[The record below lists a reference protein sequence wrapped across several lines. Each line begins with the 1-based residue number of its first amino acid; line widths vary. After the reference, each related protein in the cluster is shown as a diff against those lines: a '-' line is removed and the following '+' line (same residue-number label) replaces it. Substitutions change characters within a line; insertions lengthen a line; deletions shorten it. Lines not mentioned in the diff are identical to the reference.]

1 MVLSNIHL
9 TPQLVQAVRDAVDIV
24 DIAGE
29 HTKLRK
35 AGRRHTG
42 LCPLHREKTP
52 SFSVDP
58 DQGLF
63 YCFGC
68 GRGGDAIKLHML
80 LSGDDFPSAIE
91 VLAQRYGIPLPK
103 PSRDGRRGYRQER
116 DIEGVLKA
124 AADFFSQQ
132 LQESSG
138 TLQYL
143 EQREMP
149 AEIVERFGL
158 GYARDG
164 WRHLLE
170 ALQGQFSLQD
180 LEAAGLVARSDRGSG
195 KPYDRFRHRL
205 MFPIRSAAGR
215 LVGFGGRT
223 LGDDKAKYINTNET
237 EQFQKGYLLYGLDV
251 AKREIRESGTALLVE
266 GYFDVLGAVT
276 AGVDTVVASMGTALT
291 PDQARLL
298 ARYADEVIVGYD
310 GDAAGE
316 LAFRRVLP
324 IILAQGLT
332 VRRADFGRDHDPDSL
347 RLAAG
352 PEAVAEAVEKA
363 RDAVELEFE
372 RLIPEGVHGDPKKQA
387 AAAKQIGE
395 LLRAI
400 PDSVLRYSYGRQ
412 ASDGLGIPVELL
424 WRRVGQRTEPR
435 EKEGLETDDRSSQI
449 VRSLEELILQLLL
462 AGDTEL
468 PSVDDLPPPEAFL
481 IPACRNIYSAFCDL
495 YRDRAPERPSVQEV
509 LGRVPQE
516 GTEVDQVAR
525 LLLEGSSAL
534 RTEDLDKALHR
545 MSRRWLQ
552 QRQRGLSSEIS
563 AAQRSGDEA
572 LLERLVR
579 EKTALSR
586 ALHRGTPDSDSERQ

>member
-1 MVLSNIHL
+1 MALSNIHL

-24 DIAGE
+24 DIAQE

-68 GRGGDAIKLHML
+68 GRGGDAIKLYML
-80 LSGDDFPSAIE
+80 LSGDDFPAAIE

-103 PSRDGRRGYRQER
+103 ASRDSRRGYHQER
-116 DIEGVLKA
+116 DIEGALRA
-124 AADFFSQQ
+124 AAEYFSQQ
-132 LQESSG
+132 LRTSSE
-138 TLQYL
+138 TQRYL
-143 EQREMP
+143 EQRQIP
-149 AEIVERFGL
+149 AELTEKFGL
-158 GYARDG
+158 GYAPDG
-164 WRHLLE
+164 WRNLLE
-170 ALQGQFSLQD
+170 TLHRKFSLED
-180 LEAAGLVARSDRGSG
+180 LEAAGLVARSERGSG

-223 LGDDKAKYINTNET
+223 LGDDKAKYINTSET
-237 EQFQKGYLLYGLDV
+237 DQFQKGYLLYGLDV
-251 AKREIRESGTALLVE
+251 AKREIRESGTAHLVE
-266 GYFDVLGAVT
+266 GYFDVLGAAA
-276 AGVDTVVASMGTALT
+276 AGVDTAVASMGTALT
-291 PDQARLL
+291 PDQSRLL
-298 ARYADEVIVGYD
+298 ARYADEVVVGYD
-310 GDAAGE
+310 GDAAGDQ
-316 LAFRRVLP
+316 AFRRALP
-324 IILAQGLT
+324 IMLARGLT

-352 PEAVAEAVEKA
+352 PEAVVEAVEEA

-387 AAAKQIGE
+387 VAAKQIGE
-395 LLRAI
+395 LLRSI

-412 ASDGLGIPVELL
+412 AADGLGIPVELL
-424 WRRVGQRTEPR
+424 WRRVGQRAEP
-435 EKEGLETDDRSSQI
+435 KEEGAKSDARSPQI

-462 AGDTEL
+462 AGDAEL
-468 PSVDDLPPPEAFL
+468 PPPEDLPSPEAFL
-481 IPACRNIYSAFCDL
+481 IPACRNIYGAFCDL
-495 YRDRAPERPSVQEV
+495 YKDRAPERPSVQEV
-509 LGRVPQE
+509 LGRVPHE
-516 GTEVDQVAR
+516 GPEVDQVAR
-525 LLLEGSSAL
+525 VLLEGSSAL
-534 RTEDLDKALHR
+534 RTEDLDQALHR

-552 QRQRGLSSEIS
+552 QRLRGLSSRIS

-572 LLERLVR
+572 LTERLVR

-586 ALHRGTPDSDSERQ
+586 VLHRGLSSSDSEME